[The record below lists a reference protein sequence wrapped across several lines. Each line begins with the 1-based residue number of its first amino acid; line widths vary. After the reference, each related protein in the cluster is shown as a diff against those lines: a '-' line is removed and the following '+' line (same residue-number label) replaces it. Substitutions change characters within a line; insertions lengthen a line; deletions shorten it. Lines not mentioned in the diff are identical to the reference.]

1 MAEEARPKHLMGRLL
16 VVDDDHDLAQ
26 LLAEVLT
33 RENCVVDTAGN
44 GMEALEQMRA
54 TDYDA
59 VICDLFMPHMDG
71 EELHHEVARE
81 FPYLADRFVFITGQL
96 ERRGGASD
104 FAVRTGNI
112 LLVKPFKVEQLRA
125 ALKDVL
131 SR

>member
-1 MAEEARPKHLMGRLL
+1 MAEEARPKQSISRLL

-26 LLAEVLT
+26 LLAEALT
-33 RENCVVDTAGN
+33 HENCVVDTARN
-44 GMEALEQMRA
+44 GVEALDQMRA
-54 TDYDA
+54 ADYDA
-59 VICDLFMPHMDG
+59 VICDLSMSHMDG

-96 ERRGGASD
+96 ERHGMASD
-104 FAVRTGNI
+104 FVVRTGNT
-112 LLVKPFKVEQLRA
+112 LLIKPFKVGQLRA